1 MDIHQ
6 NVLAKIEQEALAAY
20 PKEACGLLVGKGD
33 HIFEAV
39 ATRNLAKGS
48 DAFLIDPELHL
59 KTQRAA
65 RARGLGI
72 IGCYHSHPN
81 GDSNPSN
88 RDWQEKNGAGFL
100 WMITSLEKDKFPET
114 RIFRQLNASPATGSQ
129 NFVRETLQIHR
140 FVA

>member
-20 PKEACGLLVGKGD
+20 PKEACGLLVGKAD

-39 ATRNLAKGS
+39 PTRNLAKES

-59 KTQRAA
+59 KVQRAA
-65 RARGLGI
+65 RTRGLGI
-72 IGCYHSHPN
+72 IGCYHSHPK
-81 GDSNPSN
+81 GDSKPSIH
-88 RDWQEKNGAGFL
+88 DWREKNGAGFL
-100 WMITSLEKDKFPET
+100 WMITSLKKDKLPET
-114 RIFRQLNASPATGSQ
+114 RIFRQLSAHSALGSP
-129 NFVRETLQIHR
+129 NFFQETLQTLG

>member
-20 PKEACGLLVGKGD
+20 PKEACGLLVGKAD

-39 ATRNLAKGS
+39 PTRNLAKES

-59 KTQRAA
+59 KVQRAA

-72 IGCYHSHPN
+72 IGCYHSHPK
-81 GDSNPSN
+81 GDSKPSN
-88 RDWQEKNGAGFL
+88 RDWREKNGAGFL
-100 WMITSLEKDKFPET
+100 WMITSLKKDKFPET
-114 RIFRQLNASPATGSQ
+114 RIFRQLRAHSAPGSPIFFQ
-129 NFVRETLQIHR
+129 ETLQTLG

>member
-20 PKEACGLLVGKGD
+20 PKEACGLLVGKAD

-39 ATRNLAKGS
+39 PTRNLAKGS

-59 KTQRAA
+59 KVQRAA
-65 RARGLGI
+65 RTRGLGI
-72 IGCYHSHPN
+72 IGCYHSHPK
-81 GDSNPSN
+81 GDSKPSIH
-88 RDWQEKNGAGFL
+88 DWQEQNGARFL
-100 WMITSLEKDKFPET
+100 WMITSLKKDKLPET
-114 RIFRQLNASPATGSQ
+114 RIFRQLSAHSAPGSP
-129 NFVRETLQIHR
+129 NFFQETLQTLG